1 VIRPLKH
8 VGQSGQPKPEPVNRT
23 AAPERTMTIIEMNE
37 ARANHRKVG
46 PGTTR
51 RIDVVTTS
59 D

>member
-1 VIRPLKH
+1 